1 MPGVFSEP
9 TYNTIGDPF
18 DNRNLHV
25 ISGHAP
31 FDHRQGPRGIMH
43 HQPISG
49 KHSPKAF
56 FSTFVH
62 MPEGGARMDRVRKD
76 VNSDSQLEQ
85 SMRCDL
91 LRCRLRT
98 TVLLDLSGWRDG
110 GLG

>member
-1 MPGVFSEP
+1 
-9 TYNTIGDPF
+9 
-18 DNRNLHV
+18 
-25 ISGHAP
+25 
-31 FDHRQGPRGIMH
+31 MH

-76 VNSDSQLEQ
+76 ENSDSQLEQ

-91 LRCRLRT
+91 LRFRLRT